1 MKEIR
6 EFLAKNGYNLAQFQ
20 EEFKTHSSYNSFTK
34 MLNEGNAATRLAI
47 ALIDIIEG
55 VKIYSL
61 DVVKIDANILSQFR
75 EHCKKTAEILRGQYP
90 DLRPHELPDVQ
101 LRVLKNGKAQLF
113 FEVRAVLYKSDLL
126 PHDWC
131 FIDEIGD
138 NQ

>member
-1 MKEIR
+1 MKEVR

-34 MLNEGNAATRLAI
+34 MLNEDNAATRMLLAFI
-47 ALIDIIEG
+47 NIENSK
-55 VKIYSL
+55 KIYSL
-61 DVVKIDANILSQFR
+61 DVIKIDAHIVSQFR

-90 DLRPHELPDVQ
+90 DLRPHELPDIQ

-113 FEVRAVLYKSDLL
+113 FEVRGVLYKSDLL

-131 FIDEIGD
+131 FIDEIED

>member
-1 MKEIR
+1 MEKIR
-6 EFLAKNGYNLAQFQ
+6 TFLAKNGYNLAQFQ

-34 MLNEGNAATRLAI
+34 MLNEYNAATRLAI

-55 VKIYSL
+55 IKVYSL
-61 DVVKIDANILSQFR
+61 DVVKIDANIISQFR
-75 EHCKKTAEILRGQYP
+75 EHCQKQAEILRGQYP
-90 DLRPHELPDVQ
+90 DLRPHELADVQ
-101 LRVLKNGKAQLF
+101 LRVLRNGKAQLF
-113 FEVRAVLYKSDLL
+113 FEVRGILYKSDLL